1 MTLERTL
8 VLIKHDGLAKGL
20 VCADLT
26 PTPDLKIICSRQVRP
41 SIELAQLHYEE
52 HKDQLWFRDITEA
65 LSSGEVMAVVIESEN
80 AVRKM
85 RNLIGN
91 RTNPDTIR
99 GKFSNPD
106 IKHENAI
113 HGSDSV
119 KSADREISL
128 WFPDITSALSC

>member
-8 VLIKHDGLAKGL
+8 VLIKHDGLAQ
-20 VCADLT
+20 
-26 PTPDLKIICSRQVRP
+26 S
-41 SIELAQLHYEE
+41 HYEE
-52 HKDQLWFRDITEA
+52 HKDQSWFRDITEA

-99 GKFSNPD
+99 GKYSNPD